1 MLLIMMMASYNE
13 SAVLLHI
20 IDWLNPKE
28 NMGGQ
33 SWVYVKNQETDKQ
46 ANLEKE
52 FFLYGL
58 QRKSEKERFYRSG
71 VAVSDME

>member
-1 MLLIMMMASYNE
+1 M
-13 SAVLLHI
+13 
-20 IDWLNPKE
+20 
-28 NMGGQ
+28 
-33 SWVYVKNQETDKQ
+33 WVYVEIKETDKQ

-58 QRKSEKERFYRSG
+58 HRKSEKKERFYRSG